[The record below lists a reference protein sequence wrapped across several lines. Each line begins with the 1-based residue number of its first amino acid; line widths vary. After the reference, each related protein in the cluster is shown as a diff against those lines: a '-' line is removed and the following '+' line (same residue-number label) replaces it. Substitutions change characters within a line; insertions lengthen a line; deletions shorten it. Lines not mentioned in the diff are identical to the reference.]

1 MALHLLA
8 LHLVAA
14 FTTTVRAPPTRPL
27 RSAPAVKRARAAAAH
42 MCICINCRWVDR
54 CTTYHWVETQHDQAH
69 LTLEPDFDPTDPRI
83 QVFIRSDFEDE
94 EEDEGESGGVAAE
107 SVGSA
112 ATAGDVAGSVDAGE
126 DGKGSV
132 DAGVQLLDGP
142 SVTTEFDVYACD
154 AFTEDG
160 ARWIRL
166 MRGADFVPT

>member
-1 MALHLLA
+1 
-8 LHLVAA
+8 
-14 FTTTVRAPPTRPL
+14 
-27 RSAPAVKRARAAAAH
+27 

-94 EEDEGESGGVAAE
+94 EEDEGESSGVAAE

-154 AFTEDG
+154 AFTEDEG
-160 ARWIRL
+160 RWIRL
-166 MRGADFVPT
+166 MPDADFVPT